1 LVGHR
6 LLSRTVK
13 ARHSRLLVLAL
24 ALAGS
29 QAGHLLVYQLR
40 FGAAAQQVQSTGAH
54 AYFPA
59 LVKTG
64 LGLACALLV
73 AGLFVV
79 ALARVASRRPL
90 DRGAAPSLLRLVAVL
105 YTIQLAVFAGQ
116 ETAEAAVAG
125 TQASSIAVLLLW
137 GTLGQLPVALVGAA
151 ALRWLL
157 VRFESAVAAL
167 GATLAVLTPRPRLAL
182 ALAPVVIESHRD
194 RLVSR
199 VADTALLDRGPPP
212 GLRISQT

>member
-1 LVGHR
+1 MVGHR